1 MQKAND
7 FSTKDNKIY
16 IKGITLGDNE
26 SLVTARLGNPN
37 SKEEDGAGDFDYLLK
52 FNNLIIGINQN
63 TVGVLIIETNKDSFI
78 DEFSSIQVGEKYKDE
93 QDRLYLY
100 IRQSEQVL
108 YSQEDEN
115 KMFRA
120 YLTYKDNNID
130 FSPNNRTLTKLD

>member
-1 MQKAND
+1 MQNTND
-7 FSTKDNKIY
+7 FSTKENKIY

-26 SLVTARLGNPN
+26 SLITARLGNPN
-37 SKEEDGAGDFDYLLK
+37 SKEEDEAADFDYLLK

-63 TVGVLIIETNKDSFI
+63 TVEVLIIESSKDSFI
-78 DEFSSIQVGEKYKDE
+78 DEFNAIQIGEKYKDE

-108 YSQEDEN
+108 FSQENDNEN
-115 KMFRA
+115 FRA

-130 FSPNNRTLTKLD
+130 FSPNNRNLTKLN

>member
-1 MQKAND
+1 MQNTND
-7 FSTKDNKIY
+7 FSTKENKIY

-26 SLVTARLGNPN
+26 SLITARLGNPN
-37 SKEEDGAGDFDYLLK
+37 SKEEDEAADFDYLLK

-63 TVGVLIIETNKDSFI
+63 TVGVLIIETSKDSFI
-78 DEFSSIQVGEKYKDE
+78 DEFNAIQIGEKYKDE

-108 YSQEDEN
+108 FSQENDNEN
-115 KMFRA
+115 FRA

-130 FSPNNRTLTKLD
+130 FSPNNRNLTKLN

>member
-1 MQKAND
+1 MQNTND
-7 FSTKDNKIY
+7 FSTKENKIY

-26 SLVTARLGNPN
+26 NLITAKLGNPN
-37 SKEEDGAGDFDYLLK
+37 SKEEDEAADFDYLLK

-63 TVGVLIIETNKDSFI
+63 IVGVLIIETSKDSFI
-78 DEFSSIQVGEKYKDE
+78 DEFNSIQIGEKYKDE

-108 YSQEDEN
+108 FSQEDDN
-115 KMFRA
+115 KNFRA

-130 FSPNNRTLTKLD
+130 FSPNNRNLTKLD